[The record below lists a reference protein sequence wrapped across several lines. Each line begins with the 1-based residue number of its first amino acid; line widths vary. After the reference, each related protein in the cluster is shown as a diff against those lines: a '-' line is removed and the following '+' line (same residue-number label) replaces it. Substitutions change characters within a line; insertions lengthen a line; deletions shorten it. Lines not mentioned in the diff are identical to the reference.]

1 MKKILFIGDGNC
13 IHNFKWMS
21 FFSNQVEKYSCF
33 LICENLCLL
42 SEKTKLDLKNNN
54 IQLLSQLNT
63 FSFSNPLR
71 TFVSI
76 LKLRRAERIIQPDLV
91 HAMFATPHALW
102 LNFIK
107 TPHAITLRGSD
118 ILVVIPNL
126 LNQKGIKGI
135 LFRFLFKMFE
145 TVFKSARLVT
155 GTSLAQLNMVDELFK
170 GVKLELI
177 RTGVEVSKIDEID
190 QINLIPSV
198 LIGKEFVFSP
208 RFMAAKYN
216 IELQIKAFS
225 KLNRQ
230 IIDRYTFVFIRGK
243 HFDHDY
249 FQVQLQKLE
258 KLKEDLNLNF
268 LILDYLDQQTLWMVL
283 KKASL
288 CVMTPLSDGTPN
300 SALEAMAAKCPLIV
314 SNLNYDLDLFG
325 DSCFK
330 LKTFEQAELANLV
343 ELALVDYPSSLINN
357 AFKNVTLHGNR
368 EIEMGKLESFYQ
380 SI

>member
-13 IHNFKWMS
+13 IHNFKWIS
-21 FFSNQVEKYSCF
+21 FFSNQVERYSCF
-33 LICENLCLL
+33 LICENLCHI
-42 SEKTKLDLKNNN
+42 SEKTKLELKNNN
-54 IQLLSQLNT
+54 IQMLTQINT

-71 TFVSI
+71 TITSI
-76 LKLRRAERIIQPDLV
+76 LNLRKVERIIQPDLIHV
-91 HAMFATPHALW
+91 MFATPHALW

-107 TPHAITLRGSD
+107 TPHIITLRGSD

-135 LFRFLFKMFE
+135 LFKFLFSMFKMA
-145 TVFKSARLVT
+145 FKSSRLVT
-155 GTSLAQLNMVDELFK
+155 GTSLAQLDMVDKLFEGSK
-170 GVKLELI
+170 VELI
-177 RTGVEVSKIDEID
+177 RTGVEVSKIDKID
-190 QINLIPSV
+190 QLDLIPNV
-198 LIGKEFVFSP
+198 LLGKEFIFSP

-216 IELQIKAFS
+216 IELQIDAFS

-243 HFDHDY
+243 QFDQDY

-258 KLKEDLNLNF
+258 NLKEDLNLNF
-268 LILDYLDQQTLWMVL
+268 LIFDYLDQSTLWMVL

-288 CVMTPLSDGTPN
+288 CIMTPLSDGTPN
-300 SALEAMAAKCPLIV
+300 SALEAMSAKCPLIV

-330 LKTFEQAELANLV
+330 LKTFDQEELTNLV
-343 ELALVDYPSSLINN
+343 ERALMDYPSLLIDN
-357 AFKNVTLHGNR
+357 AFKNVSLHGNR
-368 EIEMGKLESFYQ
+368 EIEMGKLDTFYKSF
-380 SI
+380 